1 MLPKVKV
8 ELDKMVSV
16 SIMKK
21 MEELTPW
28 VNQKAVVVKKN
39 ESLRICLDPRNLNKA
54 IKGAH
59 YPLPTI
65 DEMAANL
72 SGGKFFCKLHAQ
84 SGFCMLPLDEAS
96 SKLLKHLGE
105 GIHS

>member
-8 ELDKMVSV
+8 ELNKMVSV
-16 SIMKK
+16 GIMNKWRSPLHGLIK
-21 MEELTPW
+21 W
-28 VNQKAVVVKKN
+28 QS
-39 ESLRICLDPRNLNKA
+39 SLKRICLDPRNYKA

-72 SGGKFFCKLHAQ
+72 SGAKFFCTVWILHVVV
-84 SGFCMLPLDEAS
+84 G
-96 SKLLKHLGE
+96 
-105 GIHS
+105 